1 MIKINLLAE
10 RKPAKAKSA
19 GTPGLPIEGLGG
31 GRQYV
36 LVVLLLLGVLLAGG
50 WWWKLSGEVADWRAR
65 IEESDRELK
74 RLEDVIKK
82 GEQFEK
88 KKELLSRK
96 IDLITDLK
104 KQQAVPVHILDKVSR
119 NLPDFLWLDQMSA
132 NDNQITITGKAT
144 TYIAVS
150 NLYSNLTRSGYFKDV
165 TLGKVFE
172 VPEGVAFN
180 LTCSFAGESVA
191 AGSDGGA
198 APSRS

>member
-10 RKPAKAKSA
+10 RKPTKAKGSA
-19 GTPGLPIEGLGG
+19 TPGLQIEGLGS
-31 GRQYV
+31 GRQYL
-36 LVVLLLLGVLLAGG
+36 LVVLLLVGMLAAGG
-50 WWWKLSGEVADWRAR
+50 WWWKLSSEVSEWRVKL
-65 IEESDRELK
+65 EESDRELK

-88 KKELLSRK
+88 KKELLGRK
-96 IDLITDLK
+96 IDLITNLK

-119 NLPDFLWLDQMSA
+119 SLPDFLWLDQMSA

-180 LTCSFAGESVA
+180 LTCSFSGESVA
-191 AGSDGGA
+191 AAGDGDSA
-198 APSRS
+198 SSRS

>member
-10 RKPAKAKSA
+10 RKLSKTKAS
-19 GTPGLPIEGLGG
+19 TSLPIEGLGG
-31 GRQYV
+31 GRQYMM
-36 LVVLLLLGVLLAGG
+36 LTILLLGIVIAGG
-50 WWWKLSGEVADWRAR
+50 WWWKLGSEISDWRVKL
-65 IEESDRELK
+65 EESDQELK

-82 GEQFEK
+82 GEQYEK
-88 KKELLSRK
+88 KKELLGRK
-96 IDLITDLK
+96 IELITNLK

-132 NDNQITITGKAT
+132 SGNQITITGKAT

-191 AGSDGGA
+191 ASGA
-198 APSRS
+198 EATASSRS